1 MMEKTARGAVRAVI
15 FDMDGTLLDTE
26 KLYMRFWLEAAH
38 RLGYPMRPEHVLH
51 IRSMAAMYAGPL
63 LRREVCPDFD
73 YFAVRELRR
82 EIMEAYIDE
91 HGVEPKPGML
101 DTLAAIRERGLL
113 IGLATATEEPRARKY
128 LRMVD
133 AEGYFDAITCAS
145 MVARGKP
152 APDIYLLAA
161 QRLGVAPGEAIAVE
175 DAPSG
180 IRSAH
185 DAGLIPVMVPDQDQ
199 PDETTRA
206 LCRAVVSELRGVLSL
221 L

>member
-1 MMEKTARGAVRAVI
+1 MEKSARGAIRAVI

-38 RLGYPMRPEHVLH
+38 RMGYPMRPEHVLH
-51 IRSMAAMYAGPL
+51 IRSMAAMYAEPL
-63 LRREVCPDFD
+63 LKREVCPDFD

-91 HGVEPKPGML
+91 CGVEPKPMML
-101 DTLAAIRERGLL
+101 ETLEAIRERGLR

-128 LRMVD
+128 LAMVG

-145 MVARGKP
+145 MVKRGKP

-161 QRLGVAPGEAIAVE
+161 RRLGVTPGEAIAVE

-180 IRSAH
+180 IRSAYE
-185 DAGLIPVMVPDQDQ
+185 AGLIPVMVPDQDQ
-199 PDETTRA
+199 PDEATRA
-206 LCRAVVSELRGVLSL
+206 LCRAVVPALDGVLAL

>member
-1 MMEKTARGAVRAVI
+1 METSAYGAVRAVI

-38 RLGYPMRPEHVLH
+38 RMGYPMRPEHVLH
-51 IRSMAAMYAGPL
+51 IRSMAAIYAQLL

-73 YFAVRELRR
+73 YFAVRALRR
-82 EIMEAYIDE
+82 ELMEAYIDV
-91 HGVEPKPGML
+91 HGVEPKPGMRE
-101 DTLAAIRERGLL
+101 TLEAIKGRGLR

-128 LRMVD
+128 LSMVG
-133 AEGYFDAITCAS
+133 AEGYFDAITCAA
-145 MVARGKP
+145 MVSRGKP

-161 QRLGVAPGEAIAVE
+161 QRLGVTPGEAIAVE

-180 IRSAH
+180 IRSAY

-199 PDETTRA
+199 PDEATRA
-206 LCRAVVSELRGVLSL
+206 LCRAVVPTLQGVLAL

>member
-1 MMEKTARGAVRAVI
+1 MEKSARGAIRAVI

-38 RLGYPMRPEHVLH
+38 RMGYPMRPEHVLH
-51 IRSMAAMYAGPL
+51 IRSMAAMYAEPL
-63 LRREVCPDFD
+63 LKREVCPDFD

-91 HGVEPKPGML
+91 CGVEPKAMML
-101 DTLAAIRERGLL
+101 ETLEAIRERGLR

-128 LRMVD
+128 LAMVG

-145 MVARGKP
+145 MVKRGKP
-152 APDIYLLAA
+152 APDIYLLATR
-161 QRLGVAPGEAIAVE
+161 QLGVLPREALAVE

-180 IRSAH
+180 ILAAH
-185 DAGLIPVMVPDQDQ
+185 AAGLHPVLIPDQDE
-199 PDETTRA
+199 PGEEIAA
-206 LCRAVVSELRGVLSL
+206 LCEAVVKSL
-221 L
+221 LDVPGLL